1 MDSTAHASPPE
12 AEFFS
17 PQQHHWRAETEM
29 AEALSE
35 FQAHLQPA
43 RELTLLAVIEA
54 AKPAFQRGFSFSVRS
69 GSSGTTVLLLHKG
82 GAQQSAEDD
91 NYDADFSISARLLA
105 GLLGIPV
112 DLSPRP
118 SKDEEAATVARPVPA
133 PSESSAPAAEQP
145 EAHGDEP
152 AAQEAEAEEEEDELD
167 EAFAPELEP
176 AALDPQLEPLSA
188 EEIATL
194 TGMLKAMARN
204 DKESWKR
211 FTIAFRAHFQVP
223 SAARTIT
230 DRVTQRRH
238 ADFIDRF
245 ERELTGQVG

>member
-1 MDSTAHASPPE
+1 MESTAHASPPE

-35 FQAHLQPA
+35 FQAQLQPA

-54 AKPAFQRGFSFSVRS
+54 AKPAFQRGFCFSVRS
-69 GSSGTTVLLLHKG
+69 SNSGTTVLLLHKG

-91 NYDADFSISARLLA
+91 TYDADFSISARLLA

-112 DLSPRP
+112 DTSPRP
-118 SKDEEAATVARPVPA
+118 SKDEEAITVTQLEPA
-133 PSESSAPAAEQP
+133 PSESSAPTAEKP
-145 EAHGDEP
+145 EGPGDEP
-152 AAQEAEAEEEEDELD
+152 AAQEAEDEDDELD

-194 TGMLKAMARN
+194 TAMLKAMARN

-211 FTIAFRAHFQVP
+211 FTIAFRSHFQVP
-223 SAARTIT
+223 STARTIT

-245 ERELTGQVG
+245 ERELAGQVG